1 MERRDFILFTAVI
14 PMSVQ
19 ATGTQ
24 QAINKYLLQER
35 MCARKWDLWRKC
47 FVYHTKKFGL
57 DSLSDKPPWGSL
69 MNDQLC
75 ILDHS
80 GCRMKEGLKNNA
92 KNRLEN
98 MVEDGMRNKMEVGE
112 RKTT

>member
-1 MERRDFILFTAVI
+1 
-14 PMSVQ
+14 
-19 ATGTQ
+19 
-24 QAINKYLLQER
+24 
-35 MCARKWDLWRKC
+35 
-47 FVYHTKKFGL
+47 
-57 DSLSDKPPWGSL
+57 